1 MEEWLFTGDQLSIDA
16 VIFIFKL
23 CIIKAVIEVADD

>member
-23 CIIKAVIEVADD
+23 CIIQAVIEVADD

>member
-23 CIIKAVIEVADD
+23 CIIKAVIEVAGD